1 MFFILEKTK
10 LASKII
16 RQLSG
21 CFEPDCRVERW
32 FRVLKHVDWEP
43 CERPERIL
51 IERCDWRRKS
61 WLVPVENVD
70 LHPDSNLKRDALLW
84 HEGEVGRV
92 LLLVGV
98 EVGVRVELVEQGRVG
113 QVEVGEGDVGRGVV
127 LASAHVEQAVG
138 QVHVQLRADRMEHWW
153 AVCTIVLVWT
163 IDLRK

>member
-21 CFEPDCRVERW
+21 CFEPDRRVERW

-51 IERCDWRRKS
+51 LDKCYWRRKGQ
-61 WLVPVENVD
+61 LVPVENVD
-70 LHPDSNLKRDALLW
+70 LHPDSNLKWDALLW

-127 LASAHVEQAVG
+127 LASAYVEQTVG
-138 QVHVQLRADRMEHWW
+138 QVHVHLGANK
-153 AVCTIVLVWT
+153 LVPS
-163 IDLRK
+163 IYSCH